1 MPIVRRKLTHDH
13 RFTQIPN
20 DWIRDPQVSLK
31 ARGLLALLLSHSEG
45 WSVTVGSLAR
55 ENRCGKDAIRGAVG
69 ELEARGYLVR
79 EQHRASGGEF
89 SETYWFTSEPLS
101 GSPLSENPTPVNPT
115 PENPQLKKTSV
126 KNTNSKKTKREKT
139 WSRETMD
146 EAFETFWSTYP
157 RRVGK
162 AAARRAFDKL
172 AHSNMREILEG
183 VARLSVDP
191 NLPEIQFVPY
201 PATWL
206 NREGWLDEPYPD
218 KRRAGSKITN
228 AQRNLLDFERSR
240 RGNGERR
247 DSPAIG
253 RD

>member
-1 MPIVRRKLTHDH
+1 VPIVRRKLTHDH

-20 DWIRDPQVSLK
+20 AWIRDHHVSLK

-79 EQHRASGGEF
+79 EQRRADGGEF

-115 PENPQLKKTSV
+115 PENPPLKKTMV
-126 KNTNSKKTKREKT
+126 KNTKLEKTKIEKT
-139 WSRETMD
+139 WSENTLN
-146 EAFETFWSTYP
+146 EAFETFWSIYP

-162 AAARRAFDKL
+162 AAARKAFDQL
-172 AHSNMREILEG
+172 AHKHLGEILDG

-191 NLPEIQFVPY
+191 NLPETQFVPY

-206 NREGWLDEPYPD
+206 RREGWLDEPYPD
-218 KRRAGSKITN
+218 RRRAGAKITN

-240 RGNGERR
+240 RSDGERR